1 MKKTITTQKSQSGYS
16 IIEITV
22 VLAITLFLAAIV
34 FTTVAKVRQK
44 STINAY
50 VSDITSIRSAVDSFS
65 AGLSPRRFNSLHS
78 WLLVDLGLMPS
89 HMIRKGAQYPLV
101 SPLGSPIFVN
111 PTVPRSGPS
120 SAMIS
125 LGKEYKILFSE
136 SAMPKSVCVGVVLK
150 AGMSFSE
157 VAVNGQIVK
166 RRDSPT
172 VDVGWTIERCQDGFN
187 WLEFYTSV
195 R

>member
-1 MKKTITTQKSQSGYS
+1 M
-16 IIEITV
+16 
-22 VLAITLFLAAIV
+22 LFLAAIV
-34 FTTVAKVRQK
+34 FTAVAKVRQK

-65 AGLSPRRFNSLHS
+65 AGLSPHRFNSLHT

-101 SPLGSPIFVN
+101 SPSGAPISVT
-111 PTVPRSGPS
+111 PTTPQRNQ
-120 SAMIS
+120 SAALS
-125 LGKEYKILFSE
+125 LAKSYRILFSE
-136 SAMPKSVCVGVVLK
+136 YAMPKSVCVGVVLK

-157 VAVNGQIVK
+157 VAVNGTIVK
-166 RRDSPT
+166 GRNSPT
-172 VDVGWTIERCQDGFN
+172 VDVFKTTASCSGSGAHN